1 MSGLDV
7 IYSGKQLVK
16 ERKTLV
22 ENLMTKGR
30 ENSKTINFISSFSY
44 KFKPSFKIRNV
55 VEGSPAAIAGL
66 QKDDIIL
73 KINNSSAVDL
83 TLQII
88 NQKFQERDNKRI
100 RITVLRNEEKIKY
113 EFYLEKKI

>member
-7 IYSGKQLVK
+7 IYIGKQLVK
-16 ERKTLV
+16 ERKIIV
-22 ENLMTKGR
+22 SNPIGKGS
-30 ENSKTINFISSFSY
+30 ENSKTVNFISSFSY
-44 KFKPSFKIRNV
+44 KFKPSFKVRNV

-73 KINNSSAVDL
+73 KINNSNATDL

-88 NQKFQERDNKRI
+88 NQKFQERDNKKI
-100 RITVLRNEEKIKY
+100 RITVLRNEEKIRY